1 MTRHLLISSPTN
13 QTIKDLVRLKDRKG
27 ERAERSFVVEGR
39 REIERAI
46 KVGFTLE
53 DLFYCP
59 DILDNTARS
68 VVGCAGEARLA
79 EVSSD
84 AFAKVA
90 TRDGADGLIAVFG
103 SKTQSFGDIERK
115 AGTNPLFI
123 IAVEDIEKP
132 GNLGAVLRTADGA
145 GVHGVIALGKTLDT
159 WNPNV
164 IRSSLGGVFSVP
176 VVNAES
182 SEFFEWCGRHRVK
195 TVAAA
200 LSDRAESLFKKDLRG
215 PLAIVLGSE
224 AHGLSKASLSRS
236 DEVAIIP
243 MSGLCDSLNISVAAG
258 VFIYEAMRQ
267 RNS

>member
-1 MTRHLLISSPTN
+1 VSRTLVISSPTN
-13 QTIKDLVRLKDRKG
+13 QTIKELVRLKDRKG

-46 KVGFTLE
+46 KSGFVLE

-59 DILDNTARS
+59 DVLDKRARDI
-68 VVGCAGEARLA
+68 VDRAGEARLA
-79 EVSSD
+79 EVSAE

-90 TRDGADGLIAVFG
+90 TREGADGLIAVFE
-103 SKTQSFGDIERK
+103 TRVRSFQDIERK
-115 AGTNPLFI
+115 AGQNHIFLV
-123 IAVEDIEKP
+123 ALEDIEKP

-145 GVHGVIALGKTLDT
+145 GVHGVIALGQTVDI

-176 VVNAES
+176 VVNAKS
-182 SEFFEWCGRHRVK
+182 SEFFDWCAQRQVRV
-195 TVAAA
+195 VAAA
-200 LSDRAESLFKKDLRG
+200 LTAHAESLFKKDLQG

-224 AHGLSKASLSRS
+224 ADGLSQTSLSRA
-236 DEVAIIP
+236 DEVAIAP

-258 VFIYEAMRQ
+258 VFIYEAVRQ